1 MKNDYSDLLY
11 LSHHVSDSHPRL
23 SMEQRAAQ
31 FMPFAALTGFSE
43 SIVSTA
49 ESKTAALLEEEK
61 GSRDDEIEPESFD

>member
-1 MKNDYSDLLY
+1 MKNDYSDLL
-11 LSHHVSDSHPRL
+11 LLPHHVSDTHPRL

-49 ESKTAALLEEEK
+49 ENKTAAILEEEK
-61 GSRDDEIEPESFD
+61 GSRDNESDFEFFD

>member
-1 MKNDYSDLLY
+1 
-11 LSHHVSDSHPRL
+11 
-23 SMEQRAAQ
+23 
-31 FMPFAALTGFSE
+31 MPFAALTGFSE